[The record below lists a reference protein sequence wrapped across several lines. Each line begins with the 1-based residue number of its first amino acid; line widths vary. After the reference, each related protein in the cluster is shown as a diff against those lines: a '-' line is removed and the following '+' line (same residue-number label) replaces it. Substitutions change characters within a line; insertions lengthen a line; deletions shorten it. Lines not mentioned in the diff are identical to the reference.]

1 MVYTRV
7 VFFSFG
13 NHTKTSRRIGGL
25 LVAEIRYC
33 LHKKCAV
40 VRNFKHQVV
49 YREFL
54 KRLVLVCWR
63 GAGPDERRA
72 WQVLSRNKNSCLRN
86 SLYYLIVHGVNLEEH
101 DQNLHAVLQR
111 LRESVL
117 TLNGAKCGFR
127 LHRVTFFGHD
137 LSSEGVTPSKMKV
150 AAVLNAQAPKNTSE
164 VRSFVQLVQYSS
176 KFISNYS
183 QVAEPL
189 RKLLRKE
196 ESFAW
201 GNEQYN
207 TIQYSLFNKADV
219 ITQ

>member
-1 MVYTRV
+1 MWYIQGWC
-7 VFFSFG
+7 FFSFG

-150 AAVLNAQAPKNTSE
+150 AAVLNAQAPKNTSKYG
-164 VRSFVQLVQYSS
+164 RLYSS
-176 KFISNYS
+176 CSTHQSSSPTIHKWQNLYGNYS
-183 QVAEPL
+183 GKKNPL
-189 RKLLRKE
+189 P
-196 ESFAW
+196 
-201 GNEQYN
+201 GVMNN
-207 TIQYSLFNKADV
+207 TIQYNILYLTKL
-219 ITQ
+219 T